1 MDSGAWPYFVWRLFD
16 SLFFYPDSILCR
28 IEATAL
34 GTIVIVV
41 LLASIIT
48 IVISKRY
55 FRKF

>member
-34 GTIVIVV
+34 GTIVDC
-41 LLASIIT
+41 SIIGFYNNYSY
-48 IVISKRY
+48 I
-55 FRKF
+55 